1 MHLVHNNA
9 LDVHTQSWAVKLTP
23 RLGFVDLGFVRL
35 AKRAGIERQYVK
47 PAEKPRSQSFVTA
60 FARGLAVIEAFSG
73 GETSLS
79 LTEIAV
85 KSGVDR
91 AVARR
96 SLLTLIELGYAIYE
110 KKSYRLTPRILRL
123 GYSYLSQSG
132 MDGRLQ
138 PFVETVSAEIGESC
152 SVSILDGLQT
162 VGVAHA
168 PSPVHKMGF
177 LLKPGTRMPAYVM
190 TSGRVLLAAKPDDE
204 ILALLRKMDRKPFT
218 KRTLTSLDALMK
230 SIRSVREKGFAE
242 IEEELEVGLLSL
254 AVPIRN
260 RRGDTVASLNVS
272 SSATRTTMADFRN
285 LALTVMRA
293 TAKEIGAILP

>member
-1 MHLVHNNA
+1 MTSGA
-9 LDVHTQSWAVKLTP
+9 ID
-23 RLGFVDLGFVRL
+23 
-35 AKRAGIERQYVK
+35 
-47 PAEKPRSQSFVTA
+47 KPRGQSFVTA
-60 FARGLAVIEAFSG
+60 FARGLAVIETFAGSDDA
-73 GETSLS
+73 LS
-79 LTEIAV
+79 LAEIATR
-85 KSGVDR
+85 SGIDR

-96 SLLTLIELGYAIYE
+96 SLLTLIELGYAVYD

-123 GYSYLSQSG
+123 GYAYLSQSG

-138 PFVETVSAEIGESC
+138 PFVDSVTASTGESC

-168 PSPVHKMGF
+168 PSIHKMGF

-190 TSGRVLLAAKPDDE
+190 TSGRVLLAGKTDDE
-204 ILALLRKMDRKPFT
+204 AIALLRQMDRQPFT
-218 KRTLTSLDALMK
+218 KTTLTTLDALMQA
-230 SIRSVREKGFAE
+230 IRKVRETGYAA

-260 RRGDTVASLNVS
+260 RRGATVASLNVS
-272 SSATRTTMADFRN
+272 CNATRMTMTEFSERLLPVMFR
-285 LALTVMRA
+285 